1 MNNYLLQKKFFKKV
15 LTFNNKRSIIIIEVK
30 ERKELKMGEIREE
43 IQKLLCK
50 LLEESGNIIINS
62 KEMCLEDRLD
72 CYQEI
77 VEEIKKINNKVD
89 YIISETENY

>member
-1 MNNYLLQKKFFKKV
+1 M
-15 LTFNNKRSIIIIEVK
+15 E
-30 ERKELKMGEIREE
+30 EIREE

-62 KEMCLEDRLD
+62 EEMCLEDRLD
-72 CYQEI
+72 SYQEI
-77 VEEIKKINNKVD
+77 VEETKKINNKLD

>member
-1 MNNYLLQKKFFKKV
+1 M
-15 LTFNNKRSIIIIEVK
+15 E
-30 ERKELKMGEIREE
+30 EIRDE

-50 LLEESGNIIINS
+50 LLEKSGNIIINS

>member
-1 MNNYLLQKKFFKKV
+1 M
-15 LTFNNKRSIIIIEVK
+15 E
-30 ERKELKMGEIREE
+30 EIREE

-50 LLEESGNIIINS
+50 LLEKSGNIIINS

-77 VEEIKKINNKVD
+77 VEEIEKINNKVN